1 MLILTLKLLLAHI
14 LGDFALQPNKWDKSK
29 RELKEKSPFLYWHIL
44 VHAITLLLL
53 LKFDTCFLLGICI
66 ILISHYIIDLSK
78 LYLLKKK
85 NEQVLFFADQ
95 FLHILVIIGVSYS
108 YFPTELKM
116 DNYFTPKFI
125 SLVIAILLITSVTSI
140 CMKVLIS
147 NWKPIEK
154 KTLKNAGTYIGML
167 ERLFIFGFI
176 VIDYWEGVGFLL
188 AAKSVF
194 RFGDLSN
201 TEDRNLTE
209 YILIG
214 TLLSFGIAVLIAE
227 GYLYTLFCL
236 AN

>member
-44 VHAITLLLL
+44 VHAVTLLLI
-53 LKFDTCFLLGICI
+53 LKFDTRFLFGICI

-108 YFPTELKM
+108 YFPIELKM

-125 SLVIAILLITSVTSI
+125 SLAIAILLITSVTSI

-147 NWKPIEK
+147 NWKPKEK

-176 VIDYWEGVGFLL
+176 VINYWEGVGFLL

-214 TLLSFGIAVLIAE
+214 TLLSFGIAILIAE
-227 GYLYTLFCL
+227 GYLHVLSAL
-236 AN
+236 AK